1 MASNKVHFKGF
12 NAMRAFAA
20 LAVVVVHTYENR
32 HLIGFPKEDMFLF
45 TNIEHLSFLA
55 VVFFFALSGFLIT
68 YLLMVEKEKYNTVA
82 VKQFY
87 LRRVL
92 RIWPLYYFLLFFT
105 FVIIPFIPDMASEQK
120 NLPLQLL
127 LYGTF
132 FANLAYILDLFT
144 IPIAVTWSV
153 AVEEQFYLI
162 WPLLSKYSKNIH
174 KMTWYVIIV
183 FLGIKFL
190 FFVLER
196 FILPDN
202 RLINIL
208 FGFVEITKIDC
219 MAIGALGAIYLYKN
233 GTERLKCINKVYVIS
248 FLIFALLICILDIR
262 TLLNKVYLGQL
273 YNEIYA
279 VIFTIVLLLISSR
292 ERLANLLENKV
303 TIFLGNIS
311 YGIYM
316 LHLIV
321 VVLLAHLVKEY
332 IHLQASFMNFVL
344 FEIAVCIVTILVSWL
359 SYEYFEKKFLALKK
373 RFTKIQSGY

>member
-12 NAMRAFAA
+12 NAMRIFAA
-20 LAVVVVHTYENR
+20 LVVVV
-32 HLIGFPKEDMFLF
+32 
-45 TNIEHLSFLA
+45 
-55 VVFFFALSGFLIT
+55 V
-68 YLLMVEKEKYNTVA
+68 
-82 VKQFY
+82 
-87 LRRVL
+87 
-92 RIWPLYYFLLFFT
+92 
-105 FVIIPFIPDMASEQK
+105 
-120 NLPLQLL
+120 
-127 LYGTF
+127 
-132 FANLAYILDLFT
+132 NLAYILGLFT
-144 IPIAVTWSV
+144 STIAVTWSV

-162 WPLLSKYSKNIH
+162 WPLLSKYTTNFYRMAVS
-174 KMTWYVIIV
+174 VIFFYI
-183 FLGIKFL
+183 GIKFSL
-190 FFVLER
+190 FAIER
-196 FILPDN
+196 FIFPKSYFWE
-202 RLINIL
+202 IL
-208 FGFVEITKIDC
+208 FQFVEITKIDC

-233 GTERLKCINKVYVIS
+233 GTERLKRINKVFVIS

-279 VIFTIVLLLISSR
+279 VIFTMVLLLISSR

-316 LHLIV
+316 LHMIV